1 MWWNTWDNREY
12 FLYNDTLFKITK
24 VYIITTLRANTHC
37 YYSKKYWRNWWYNS
51 SEYWTN
57 GCSVFRWVRYS
68 VFILWLN
75 FFQLAST
82 GTNALNAA
90 CQHLMAEQ
98 TKMSE
103 FSEKL
108 AEKLSHYVRVERII
122 QKLNSPSMSV
132 MSEAFPKLLDEI
144 DESSAFLE
152 QHVRISNNM

>member
-1 MWWNTWDNREY
+1 LNTS
-12 FLYNDTLFKITK
+12 FS
-24 VYIITTLRANTHC
+24 II
-37 YYSKKYWRNWWYNS
+37 
-51 SEYWTN
+51 
-57 GCSVFRWVRYS
+57 
-68 VFILWLN
+68 
-75 FFQLAST
+75 FQLAST

-108 AEKLSHYVRVERII
+108 AEKLSHFIRVERII
-122 QKLNSPSMSV
+122 QKLNSPSLSV

-152 QHVRISNNM
+152 QHVRAS

>member
-1 MWWNTWDNREY
+1 VEIN
-12 FLYNDTLFKITK
+12 
-24 VYIITTLRANTHC
+24 A
-37 YYSKKYWRNWWYNS
+37 
-51 SEYWTN
+51 
-57 GCSVFRWVRYS
+57 
-68 VFILWLN
+68 ILCF

-108 AEKLSHYVRVERII
+108 AEKLSHFIRVERII
-122 QKLNSPSMSV
+122 QKLNSPSLSV

-152 QHVRISNNM
+152 QHVRISFRFNLIPNLTQPHFTHTIPEPR

>member
-1 MWWNTWDNREY
+1 
-12 FLYNDTLFKITK
+12 L
-24 VYIITTLRANTHC
+24 
-37 YYSKKYWRNWWYNS
+37 
-51 SEYWTN
+51 
-57 GCSVFRWVRYS
+57 
-68 VFILWLN
+68 
-75 FFQLAST
+75 QLAST

-108 AEKLSHYVRVERII
+108 AEKLNHFVRVERII
-122 QKLNSPSMSV
+122 QKLNSPSISV

-152 QHVRISNNM
+152 QHVNYLFSKIFPKVQFTTNIVV